1 MVSVIVPVYNVEK
14 VMHYCINS
22 ILDQTNKKFELI
34 IVDDGS
40 IDYGGTVCDDYLQ
53 KNERIKVIHKRNGGV
68 SSARNVG
75 MDVATGEYFC
85 FVDSDDYV
93 DINYLDS
100 LEFVKKQNPLIE
112 NIWCGFQTVDGY
124 ESSNKIYS
132 ILFSESEI
140 CSYVSRQKIMDLHS
154 KWLDAG
160 PVCKLYSSIIIHK
173 HKLRFNEAISLGED
187 LLFNYQY
194 LDMSTGIIC
203 VLNQKLYSYVTS
215 SNHSLSQT
223 FHPNL
228 FESYCYIHQ
237 EIRYYLKKWGCTKE
251 QISAFYNA
259 SFFIYD
265 FVLRNTFHRDSNVK
279 NKLKFNKNIM
289 KSNEFQNT
297 FFNTSWQFN
306 PAYKFVYKHSFS
318 FGYRLLIVL
327 EKISNNIRNSK
338 E

>member
-40 IDYGGTVCDDYLQ
+40 IDNGGTVCDDYLQ

-124 ESSNKIYS
+124 ESSNKILS
-132 ILFSESEI
+132 TF
-140 CSYVSRQKIMDLHS
+140 
-154 KWLDAG
+154 
-160 PVCKLYSSIIIHK
+160 IIIGSVK
-173 HKLRFNEAISLGED
+173 RSLFKFPSFVFWTIKG
-187 LLFNYQY
+187 
-194 LDMSTGIIC
+194 
-203 VLNQKLYSYVTS
+203 
-215 SNHSLSQT
+215 
-223 FHPNL
+223 
-228 FESYCYIHQ
+228 
-237 EIRYYLKKWGCTKE
+237 
-251 QISAFYNA
+251 NA
-259 SFFIYD
+259 
-265 FVLRNTFHRDSNVK
+265 
-279 NKLKFNKNIM
+279 
-289 KSNEFQNT
+289 
-297 FFNTSWQFN
+297 
-306 PAYKFVYKHSFS
+306 
-318 FGYRLLIVL
+318 
-327 EKISNNIRNSK
+327 
-338 E
+338 